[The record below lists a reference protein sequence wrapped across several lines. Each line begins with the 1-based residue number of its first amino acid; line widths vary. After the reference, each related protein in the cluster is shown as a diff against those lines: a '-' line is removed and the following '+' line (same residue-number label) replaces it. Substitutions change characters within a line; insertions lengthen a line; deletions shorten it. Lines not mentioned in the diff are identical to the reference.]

1 MKLSLVLPSLFP
13 TLIDGA
19 IAAAHEAAAGIEH
32 EIIVVSPYEV
42 SRPGVRWV
50 PETAPRGSIAA
61 CNLGFSHA
69 TGDVIALI
77 ADDNRLSPGALRLAL
92 AHLAAR
98 EGACPTLLLGF
109 PRQVRHLTFVG
120 SVYGRYYPYFFV
132 ARPSTL
138 AKAGGAFD
146 EGYRKHFADP
156 DLGMRVWAA
165 GGRCEIVAEANIV
178 DVDTRG
184 TAGTAPDKA
193 LGSQAADF
201 ARFAGRWGHNFPDWG
216 SDQFGIN
223 FDLSVDFLALLGASD
238 TVDVR
243 DPRKIIDVRILGAL
257 TLVSL
262 HHDAPVGTGRAVQ
275 AVDYLR
281 WLAGVAPDVLNI
293 VVSGGNRATLAR
305 P

>member
-13 TLIDGA
+13 TLVDGA
-19 IAAAHEAAAGIEH
+19 IDAAREAAAGIDH
-32 EIIVVSPYEV
+32 EILVVSPYEIA
-42 SRPGVRWV
+42 REGVRWI

-61 CNLGFSHA
+61 CNLGFAGA

-77 ADDNRLSPGALRLAL
+77 ADDNRLAPGALKLAL
-92 AHLAAR
+92 DHLAAR

-109 PRQVRHLTFVG
+109 PRRVRHLTFVG

-132 ARPSTL
+132 ARPATL
-138 AKAGGAFD
+138 ARAGGAFD
-146 EGYRKHFADP
+146 EGFRKHFADP
-156 DLGMRVWAA
+156 DLGLRVWAA
-165 GGRCEIVAEANIV
+165 GGRCEIVRDATIV

-184 TAGTAPDKA
+184 AAGTAPDKA

-201 ARFAGRWGHNFPDWG
+201 ARFAQRWGATFPDWG
-216 SDQFGIN
+216 NEQGGIN
-223 FDLSVDFLALLGASD
+223 LDLATDFLPLLGAGD
-238 TVDVR
+238 TVELR
-243 DPRKIIDVRILGAL
+243 DPARIVDLRVLGAL

-262 HHDAPVGTGRAVQ
+262 HHGVPIGTGRAMQ
-275 AVDYLR
+275 AVEYLR

>member
-19 IAAAHEAAAGIEH
+19 LEAAHAAAANIEH
-32 EIIVVSPYEV
+32 EIIVVSPYEI

-50 PETAPRGSIAA
+50 PETAPLGSIAA
-61 CNLGFSHA
+61 CNLGFAQA

-77 ADDNRLSPGALRLAL
+77 ADDNRLSPGALQLAL

-132 ARPSTL
+132 ARPATL
-138 AKAGGAFD
+138 AKAGGYFD
-146 EGYRKHFADP
+146 QGFRKHFADP
-156 DLGMRVWAA
+156 DLGMRVWEA
-165 GGRCEIVAEANIV
+165 GGRCEIVAGANIV
-178 DVDTRG
+178 DVDVRG
-184 TAGTAPDKA
+184 GAGTAPDKA
-193 LGSQAADF
+193 LGSQASDF
-201 ARFAGRWGHNFPDWG
+201 ARFAQRWGARFPDWG
-216 SDQFGIN
+216 NDQFGIN
-223 FDLSVDFLALLGASD
+223 LDLSVDFLPLLGASD
-238 TVDVR
+238 TVEVR
-243 DPRKIIDVRILGAL
+243 EPGKIIDARILSAL

-262 HHDAPVGTGRAVQ
+262 HQNVPVGTGRAAQ
-275 AVDYLR
+275 SLEYLR
-281 WLAGVAPDVLNI
+281 WLAGLAPDVLNI

>member
-19 IAAAHEAAAGIEH
+19 IAAAHEAAADIEH
-32 EIIVVSPYEV
+32 EIVVVSPYEI

-61 CNLGFSHA
+61 CNLGFSQA

-77 ADDNRLSPGALRLAL
+77 ADDNRLTPGALRLSL

-98 EGACPTLLLGF
+98 EAVCPTLLLGF

-138 AKAGGAFD
+138 ARVGGAFD
-146 EGYRKHFADP
+146 EGFRKHFADP

-165 GGRCEIVAEANIV
+165 GGRCEIVRDATIV

-184 TAGTAPDKA
+184 AAGTAPDKA

-201 ARFAGRWGHNFPDWG
+201 ARFAQRWGAQFPGWG
-216 SDQFGIN
+216 DRMDGIN
-223 FDLSVDFLALLGASD
+223 LDLSFDLLPLLGD
-238 TVDVR
+238 PGTVELR
-243 DPRKIIDVRILGAL
+243 DPAKIVDLRILGAL
-257 TLVSL
+257 TMISL
-262 HHDAPVGTGRAVQ
+262 HHGVPVGMGRALQ
-275 AVDYLR
+275 ALEYLR
-281 WLAGVAPDVLNI
+281 WLSGIAPDVLNI
-293 VVSGGNRATLAR
+293 VVSGGNGATLAR